1 MSNSIDR
8 SSPDNS
14 LQRTA
19 GSVKSMR
26 KHLLVTGSLLML
38 IGLVHGFVP
47 DITPNRSLGVSAHVA
62 AIQNGTILVV
72 LGIAWRYTSLGKF
85 DRWGAWINIIG
96 MYGLWT
102 GLFLAA
108 AMGLRSPNASVLTSN
123 IQFSASILVVLG
135 IAIALYG
142 FVRHH
147 AV

>member
-1 MSNSIDR
+1 
-8 SSPDNS
+8 
-14 LQRTA
+14 
-19 GSVKSMR
+19 MR

-38 IGLVHGFVP
+38 VGLVHGFVP

-85 DRWGAWINIIG
+85 DLWAAWINIIG

-108 AMGLRSPNASVLTSN
+108 AMGLLSPNASTLTAS
-123 IQFSASILVVLG
+123 IQIVASILVTLG

-147 AV
+147 DA